1 MQKSEQLSPVGVI
14 KANAF
19 YDYKPAELKMN
30 QRWFV
35 IFYAKNP
42 LTEKLE
48 RFRVSVPVIKQKT
61 ERIKHGKKMV
71 LEINRKLE
79 SGWLPFYA
87 SDGTQEF
94 KSWEYC
100 TNKLIEFVEADIKKG
115 LRRPDTLR
123 AYNSYINM
131 INKYCAEKN
140 VKLNLVLELNKTF
153 VVRYLDW
160 ILYERNNSEVT
171 YNNHLTFIT
180 NFVNFCISRGWL
192 KENFCSQI
200 KRKKELE
207 KTRQIFTA
215 EVKEKVRNLEKIN
228 KQYYTLCMMTYFCF
242 IRRTELTKIKVCDI
256 SLINQTIT
264 IENTN
269 SKNKK
274 TEIVT
279 IPNAYINLL
288 ADHIKKANNND
299 YVFSGNNF
307 TPGKSK
313 MNPKKISDTW
323 EKYRK
328 QLNIKSEFQF
338 YSLKDTGITDLLN
351 AGVPALKVR
360 NQARHSDIK
369 ITEKYTSRNKQ
380 SDEVVQNSNFFF

>member
-94 KSWEYC
+94 KSWEFC

-131 INKYCAEKN
+131 INKFCAEKN
-140 VKLNLVLELNKTF
+140 IKLNLVLELNKTF

-200 KRKKELE
+200 KRKKEQE
-207 KTRQIFTA
+207 KTRQIFTP
-215 EVKEKVRNLEKIN
+215 EVKEKVRSLEKIN

-288 ADHIKKANNND
+288 ADHIKKANNDD

-307 TPGKSK
+307 ATGKTK